1 MCNMSS
7 PKPTF
12 LHQAGLFI
20 NKILA
25 RAGFQIIRSPRPRGA
40 ELIQMRIGKYQLL
53 IHGNNPLWMEH
64 AKNPEYTGQL
74 ARLARTVFKTH
85 GAAYMIDVG
94 ANIGDTA
101 ALARSVVN
109 VPIICIEG
117 DPVVFELLKK
127 NIAAMPE
134 VTAYQCFLGERTEV
148 LQVVTTKAGW
158 DATLI
163 PLQSGAGMPAKP
175 VSLLTLDDFVKQ
187 LAQKTSCKLLKI
199 DIEGFDLRAL
209 RGAPELLANDKPT
222 ILFEFNHQNLT
233 ALGENGLDIFPYL
246 AGLGYEQLLIY
257 DGQGEFMLSC
267 NTSDCALLADL
278 DNYARKVAGLFYYDI
293 CAFHRQD
300 ALLAAEFLAAERNR
314 RVASL

>member
-1 MCNMSS
+1 
-7 PKPTF
+7 
-12 LHQAGLFI
+12 
-20 NKILA
+20 
-25 RAGFQIIRSPRPRGA
+25 
-40 ELIQMRIGKYQLL
+40 
-53 IHGNNPLWMEH
+53 
-64 AKNPEYTGQL
+64 
-74 ARLARTVFKTH
+74 
-85 GAAYMIDVG
+85 
-94 ANIGDTA
+94 
-101 ALARSVVN
+101 
-109 VPIICIEG
+109 
-117 DPVVFELLKK
+117 
-127 NIAAMPE
+127 MPE